1 MRLNFGRHVFGLAA
15 LFIAACALAWHDFN
29 IWEPTQPLGNT
40 PYREIPVYAA
50 VLLQI
55 FGGLAIQWRRTAQVG
70 ALALGAIYMIFALL
84 SIPPII
90 HGPLI
95 YNSWGD
101 FFEQFS
107 LVAGA
112 IIVCASFAP
121 SGATW
126 APKAMRI
133 GYYCFAICVVSFTL
147 EQLFYLGVTA
157 SFVPKWLPP
166 GQMFWAIL
174 TTIAFAL
181 AAISLLTGQQAPL
194 ASKLLTLM
202 LVMFGLLIWLPAAF
216 INPHSQVVW
225 AGNTENLAVAGAA
238 WIVVDFLNQRN
249 SEARR
254 KPLEVELR

>member
-1 MRLNFGRHVFGLAA
+1 MRIDFGRHVFGVAA
-15 LFIAACALAWHDFN
+15 LCVAACNLAWHDFN
-29 IWEPTQPLGNT
+29 IWEQLQPLGNT
-40 PYREIPVYAA
+40 PYRDVPVYAA
-50 VLLQI
+50 ALVEI
-55 FGGLAIQWRRTAQVG
+55 FGGLAIQWRRTAQAG
-70 ALALGAIYMIFALL
+70 ALALGVIYAIFALL
-84 SIPPII
+84 SVPAIV

-112 IIVCASFAP
+112 IVVYASFAP
-121 SGATW
+121 SGAAW
-126 APKAMRI
+126 APKATRI
-133 GYYCFAICVVSFTL
+133 GYSCFAVCVVSFML

-157 SFVPKWLPP
+157 SFVPKWIPP
-166 GQMFWAIL
+166 GQMFWAVT

-181 AAISLLTGQQAPL
+181 AAIALLTGRQALL

-216 INPHSQVVW
+216 INPHSQIAW

-238 WIVVDFLNQRN
+238 WIIADFLD
-249 SEARR
+249 RR
-254 KPLEVELR
+254 MPAPR